1 MLTATGSG
9 SAASGESETLD
20 ATVYARLLGVSF
32 DEAELRIG
40 LQAEIGRLSAALE
53 QNAPNSFAGLY
64 IRHEPDFAIV
74 AQFTKGGQDAIEAES
89 VESQLL
95 AMLEIRQVEHALPD
109 LIRDQSEAV
118 ERLRAEGHRFS
129 SEIDV
134 VSNRVIIGALS
145 AAEAD
150 SIRAAGAR
158 SQSIEVA
165 VVDELPEP
173 SVNLYGGLALSSCTS
188 GFTTYKSTSTNR
200 AITTAGHCGNSQSY
214 AGNAL
219 TYQNDGVQSGVYDIQ
234 SHKLS
239 GAAYKNW
246 AYDGSAGP
254 GDTTPN
260 YRLITAKR
268 YRVNQDV
275 GDFVCHYGK
284 TTGFGCGWIVS
295 KYTLGCVAN
304 ASASYIKVDSDPNGP
319 GIDLSEPGDS
329 GGPWYEQNV
338 ALGTMSCQQ
347 GNDAIY
353 MASDYIETGLS
364 ATILTSP

>member
-1 MLTATGSG
+1 MHVGFHDLQEHFH
-9 SAASGESETLD
+9 ESSNHDRGTLW
-20 ATVYARLLGVSF
+20 
-32 DEAELRIG
+32 ELAIVRRER
-40 LQAEIGRLSAALE
+40 ADVPERRSSVGRL
-53 QNAPNSFAGLY
+53 
-64 IRHEPDFAIV
+64 RHP
-74 AQFTKGGQDAIEAES
+74 
-89 VESQLL
+89 
-95 AMLEIRQVEHALPD
+95 
-109 LIRDQSEAV
+109 
-118 ERLRAEGHRFS
+118 
-129 SEIDV
+129 
-134 VSNRVIIGALS
+134 
-145 AAEAD
+145 
-150 SIRAAGAR
+150 
-158 SQSIEVA
+158 
-165 VVDELPEP
+165 
-173 SVNLYGGLALSSCTS
+173 
-188 GFTTYKSTSTNR
+188 
-200 AITTAGHCGNSQSY
+200 
-214 AGNAL
+214 
-219 TYQNDGVQSGVYDIQ
+219 